1 MLGTILS
8 FVSLPP
14 NSTGRAPS
22 SSRLRPTD
30 PLVTSELMRGPLLR
44 GTIGPWQI
52 QVYTS
57 LSRLRRVR
65 RLCEASSL
73 LDRPRQRVQEG
84 GVAQGLRVVGH
95 VALQNERSSSG
106 EHVPL
111 LSRLEPHLALQHL
124 DGG

>member
-44 GTIGPWQI
+44 GKIGPWQI
-52 QVYTS
+52 QVYTP

-65 RLCEASSL
+65 RLPVKPCPCSTGCTSVCRKAASLKAS
-73 LDRPRQRVQEG
+73 
-84 GVAQGLRVVGH
+84 A
-95 VALQNERSSSG
+95 S
-106 EHVPL
+106 
-111 LSRLEPHLALQHL
+111 
-124 DGG
+124 